1 MGVYEAAKDAL
12 KVAQKADNIE
22 LVQKLLDVQKM
33 ALDMQEKM
41 QEQQN
46 KIIELQKENEI
57 LSETKKYVLAPGK
70 TCLIDPE
77 HPERPLCPVCTM
89 KLKTPAPLNAGVYCP
104 QCKGYYE

>member
-1 MGVYEAAKDAL
+1 MGVCEAAKDAL

-57 LSETKKYVLAPGK
+57 LSETKNMY
-70 TCLIDPE
+70 
-77 HPERPLCPVCTM
+77 
-89 KLKTPAPLNAGVYCP
+89 
-104 QCKGYYE
+104 